1 MVESGLVLT
10 LTASLAAAWGL
21 GFVTQRLGL
30 SPIIGYLLAGLIV
43 GPYTPGFVA
52 DRELAN
58 EFAEV
63 GIILLMFGVGL
74 HFHVKDLLA
83 VRSIA
88 ITGALGQSAIA
99 TLLGAVAGRTFGW
112 SWEASVL
119 FGLALSVASTV
130 MLTRVLA
137 DNSDLKTSA
146 GRIAIGWL
154 VVEDIFTIVVLV
166 LLPAVFSQPVREPL
180 SLIAAV
186 AVTLAKLV
194 VLAVFAF
201 VVGGRVIPRI
211 LNGVASTHS
220 RELFTLTVL
229 MLALGIAVES
239 SLAFGVSMAL
249 GAFLAGMIVG
259 QSEFSFRA
267 ASEALPMRDAFAVL
281 FFVSVGMLLDPK
293 ALMASPHLLL
303 ATLGIVVLAKPISA
317 LVIVALFGY
326 GSKIAISVAIA
337 LAQIGEF
344 SLILATVGDQL
355 KILPA
360 GASNL
365 IIATAMISLALNP
378 ILYRSTRRL
387 DRALARSP
395 RLWRILNRN
404 GKLQGIIGDVEK
416 TEPVNRTV
424 IVGYG
429 PIGQIVAR
437 LLREEGVQPV
447 AVEMNVDTARRL
459 RNQGYPVVYGDASRH
474 EVLEAAGIRTAR
486 ALVISGP
493 TAEQRAE
500 IIRLARNMNPN
511 IRVLVHSSYLRD
523 VPIMRDAGA
532 DEVFSGEGEVALA
545 MIQYIL
551 GDLGATREQMDR
563 ERQRVHEEIVRIS
576 RPDSQ
581 ER

>member
-43 GPYTPGFVA
+43 GLYTPGFVA

-112 SWEASVL
+112 FWEASVL

-180 SLIAAV
+180 SLIAVV

-267 ASEALPMRDAFAVL
+267 ASEALPMRDAFSVL
-281 FFVSVGMLLDPK
+281 FFVSVGMLLDPR
-293 ALMASPHLLL
+293 ALMASPLLLL
-303 ATLGIVVLAKPISA
+303 ASLCVVLIGKPLAAFAIVVLM
-317 LVIVALFGY
+317 GY
-326 GSKIAISVAIA
+326 GSRVGLGVSVA
-337 LAQIGEF
+337 LSQIGEF
-344 SLILATVGDQL
+344 SLILATVGQQL
-355 KILPA
+355 NILPDTA
-360 GASNL
+360 ANT
-365 IIATAMISLALNP
+365 IIATTIVSLTLNPIQYKTINWMEARLASSPSLWRALNP
-378 ILYRSTRRL
+378 
-387 DRALARSP
+387 
-395 RLWRILNRN
+395 
-404 GKLQGIIGDVEK
+404 K
-416 TEPVNRTV
+416 
-424 IVGYG
+424 
-429 PIGQIVAR
+429 
-437 LLREEGVQPV
+437 
-447 AVEMNVDTARRL
+447 
-459 RNQGYPVVYGDASRH
+459 
-474 EVLEAAGIRTAR
+474 
-486 ALVISGP
+486 
-493 TAEQRAE
+493 
-500 IIRLARNMNPN
+500 
-511 IRVLVHSSYLRD
+511 
-523 VPIMRDAGA
+523 
-532 DEVFSGEGEVALA
+532 
-545 MIQYIL
+545 
-551 GDLGATREQMDR
+551 
-563 ERQRVHEEIVRIS
+563 
-576 RPDSQ
+576 SQ
-581 ER
+581 S

>member
-10 LTASLAAAWGL
+10 LTASLAAAWAL

-137 DNSDLKTSA
+137 DNSDLQTPV

-166 LLPAVFSQPVREPL
+166 LLPAVFSQPVREPA
-180 SLIAAV
+180 SLIAVV
-186 AVTLAKLV
+186 ALTLAKLV

-201 VVGGRVIPRI
+201 VVGGRLIPRI

-229 MLALGIAVES
+229 VLALGIAVGS

-267 ASEALPMRDAFAVL
+267 ASDALPMRDAFAVL

-293 ALMASPHLLL
+293 ALMASPGLLL
-303 ATLGIVVLAKPISA
+303 ATLGIVVLAKPIA
-317 LVIVALFGY
+317 AFVIAASFGY
-326 GSKIAISVAIA
+326 GTKIAISVAIA

-378 ILYRSTRRL
+378 ILYRWTRRL

-395 RLWRILNRN
+395 RLSRIFNRS
-404 GKLQGIIGDVEK
+404 GKLQGIVGDVEK
-416 TEPVNRTV
+416 TNPVNRTV

-429 PIGQIVAR
+429 PIGQMVGR

-447 AVEMNVDTARRL
+447 LVEMNVDTARRL
-459 RNQGYPVVYGDASRH
+459 RNEGYAVVYGDATRP

-500 IIRLARNMNPN
+500 IIRLARKMNPN

-551 GDLGATREQMDR
+551 GDLGATPEQIDR

-576 RPDSQ
+576 RADSQ
-581 ER
+581 E

>member
-10 LTASLAAAWGL
+10 LTASLAAAWAL

-83 VRSIA
+83 VRGIA
-88 ITGALGQSAIA
+88 IPGALGQSAIA

-137 DNSDLKTSA
+137 DNSDLQTPV

-166 LLPAVFSQPVREPL
+166 LLPAVFSQPVREPV
-180 SLIAAV
+180 SLIAVV
-186 AVTLAKLV
+186 ALTLAKLV

-201 VVGGRVIPRI
+201 VVGGRLIPRI

-229 MLALGIAVES
+229 VLALGIAVGS

-267 ASEALPMRDAFAVL
+267 ASDALPMRDAFAVL

-293 ALMASPHLLL
+293 ALMASPGLLL
-303 ATLGIVVLAKPISA
+303 ATLGIVVLAKPIA
-317 LVIVALFGY
+317 AFVIAALFGY

-378 ILYRSTRRL
+378 ILYRWTRPL

-395 RLWRILNRN
+395 RVWRIFNWS
-404 GKLQGIIGDVEK
+404 GKLQGIVGDVEK
-416 TEPVNRTV
+416 TDPVNRTV

-429 PIGQIVAR
+429 PIGQMVGR

-447 AVEMNVDTARRL
+447 LVEMNVDTARRL
-459 RNQGYPVVYGDASRH
+459 RNEGYAVVYGDATRP

-500 IIRLARNMNPN
+500 IIRLARKMNPN

-532 DEVFSGEGEVALA
+532 DGVFSGEGEVALA
-545 MIQYIL
+545 MIQDIL
-551 GDLGATREQMDR
+551 SDLGATPEQIDR

-576 RPDSQ
+576 RADSQ
-581 ER
+581 E

>member
-10 LTASLAAAWGL
+10 LTASLAAAWAL

-83 VRSIA
+83 VRTIA

-137 DNSDLKTSA
+137 DNSDLQTPV

-154 VVEDIFTIVVLV
+154 IVEDIFTIVVLV
-166 LLPAVFSQPVREPL
+166 LLAAVFSQPVREPV
-180 SLIAAV
+180 SLIAVV
-186 AVTLAKLV
+186 ALTLAKLV

-201 VVGGRVIPRI
+201 VVGGRLVPRI

-229 MLALGIAVES
+229 VLALGIAVGS

-267 ASEALPMRDAFAVL
+267 ASDALPMRDAFAVL

-293 ALMASPHLLL
+293 ALMAAPGLLL
-303 ATLGIVVLAKPISA
+303 ATLGIVVLAKPIA
-317 LVIVALFGY
+317 AFVIAALFGY

-378 ILYRSTRRL
+378 ILYRWTRRL

-395 RLWRILNRN
+395 RLWRIFNRS
-404 GKLQGIIGDVEK
+404 GKLQGIVGDIEK
-416 TEPVNRTV
+416 TDPVNRTV

-429 PIGQIVAR
+429 PIGQMVAR
-437 LLREEGVQPV
+437 LLREEAVQPV
-447 AVEMNVDTARRL
+447 LVEMNVDTTRRL
-459 RNQGYPVVYGDASRH
+459 RNEGHAVVYGDATRP

-500 IIRLARNMNPN
+500 IIRLARKMNPN

-532 DEVFSGEGEVALA
+532 DEVFSGEGEVALG

-551 GDLGATREQMDR
+551 SDLGATPDQINR
-563 ERQRVHEEIVRIS
+563 ERKRVHEEIVRIS
-576 RPDSQ
+576 RADSQ
-581 ER
+581 E